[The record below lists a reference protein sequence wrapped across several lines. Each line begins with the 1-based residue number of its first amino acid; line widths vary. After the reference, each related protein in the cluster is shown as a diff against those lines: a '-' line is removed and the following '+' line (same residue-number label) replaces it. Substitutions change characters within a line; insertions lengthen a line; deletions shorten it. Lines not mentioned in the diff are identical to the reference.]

1 MPGLGAEFAGVKV
14 LTMSAGNAAVGLP
27 KIQGVYVLFDAR
39 TLAPVA
45 CLDAAELTL
54 LRTSA
59 MTALAVKYILAA
71 DPHRLGPDGETP
83 GPSRLVIFGT
93 GPQAW
98 RHIEAIAAVAEIAEA
113 VVVGRTAAKIA
124 SVVETCNA
132 SGIAARGG
140 TVSEVGDAD
149 IVVCVTSSTTPLFE
163 GKLVQPHAVVAAIG
177 SHGLDAR
184 EVDPELARRADVI
197 VEARASAMRES
208 GDLIPARSAEEWAL
222 EQIVNVSE
230 LVRGGLVRSRE
241 RPTLYTGVGMAWQ
254 DLAVASAIYNQGLG

>member
-98 RHIEAIAAVAEIAEA
+98 RHIEAVAEIAEA

-132 SGIAARGG
+132 SGITARGG

-184 EVDPELARRADVI
+184 EVDPELARLADVV